1 MKENIE
7 EQYDKIYRYCY
18 YKVKNRDLAED
29 ITQETFLR
37 GIEAQGRGVDIRYLY
52 RIAHNLCIDE
62 FRRVKTDPVDDVDIS
77 DGNDFSDSVIDSI
90 VIKQALLGLS
100 EEEREVLLLRFANE
114 EPVSVICSIY
124 GKSRFAVYR
133 WIRSILK
140 KCRDFTEGGQSV

>member
-52 RIAHNLCIDE
+52 RIAPNLCIDE
-62 FRRVKTDPVDDVDIS
+62 FRRAYEFVPLLY
-77 DGNDFSDSVIDSI
+77 I
-90 VIKQALLGLS
+90 VLSLALL
-100 EEEREVLLLRFANE
+100 
-114 EPVSVICSIY
+114 VICSVHY
-124 GKSRFAVYR
+124 LNPRR
-133 WIRSILK
+133 
-140 KCRDFTEGGQSV
+140 

>member
-1 MKENIE
+1 MDNIE

-18 YKVKNRDLAED
+18 YKVRNRDLAED

-62 FRRVKTDPVDDVDIS
+62 FRRVKTDPIDDLEVSDGTDIS
-77 DGNDFSDSVIDSI
+77 ASVVDSI
-90 VIKQALLGLS
+90 VINQALSNLT
-100 EEEREVLLLRFANE
+100 EQEREVLLLRFANE

-133 WIRSILK
+133 WIQSILK
-140 KCRDFTEGGQSV
+140 KCKDYADGGEGA